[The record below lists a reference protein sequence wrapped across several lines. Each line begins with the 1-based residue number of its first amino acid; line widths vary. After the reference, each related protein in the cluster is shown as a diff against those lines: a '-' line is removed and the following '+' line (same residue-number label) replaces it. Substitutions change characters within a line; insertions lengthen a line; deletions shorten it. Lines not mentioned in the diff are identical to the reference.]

1 MDMLKLA
8 EEIIAGRRL
17 TRQDDLQAFLTCD
30 LHELCQ
36 GANKIR
42 AACVGDHVDL
52 CSIINGRSGK
62 CPENCKFCAQSAH
75 NHTEC
80 QSHPML
86 STEEILAAARMNENE
101 GVHRFSIVTA
111 GRALTGKEFD
121 AAIEAYKT
129 MSKECNIELCAS
141 MGFLDGGV
149 RQHPPSVSKK
159 QGLPATIT
167 ISKPPSVTF
176 LISVLPTPTI

>member
-36 GANKIR
+36 GADKIR

-75 NHTEC
+75 YDTKC
-80 QSHPML
+80 
-86 STEEILAAARMNENE
+86 EEYDILDKDKIYLFWFPILA
-101 GVHRFSIVTA
+101 
-111 GRALTGKEFD
+111 
-121 AAIEAYKT
+121 
-129 MSKECNIELCAS
+129 
-141 MGFLDGGV
+141 
-149 RQHPPSVSKK
+149 
-159 QGLPATIT
+159 
-167 ISKPPSVTF
+167 
-176 LISVLPTPTI
+176 

>member
-36 GANKIR
+36 GADKIR

-129 MSKECNIELCAS
+129 MSK
-141 MGFLDGGV
+141 
-149 RQHPPSVSKK
+149 
-159 QGLPATIT
+159 
-167 ISKPPSVTF
+167 
-176 LISVLPTPTI
+176 

>member
-36 GANKIR
+36 GADKIR

-80 QSHPML
+80 QSSGWPL
-86 STEEILAAARMNENE
+86 WQACGIPKYRSRAA
-101 GVHRFSIVTA
+101 
-111 GRALTGKEFD
+111 
-121 AAIEAYKT
+121 
-129 MSKECNIELCAS
+129 
-141 MGFLDGGV
+141 GG
-149 RQHPPSVSKK
+149 
-159 QGLPATIT
+159 
-167 ISKPPSVTF
+167 
-176 LISVLPTPTI
+176 